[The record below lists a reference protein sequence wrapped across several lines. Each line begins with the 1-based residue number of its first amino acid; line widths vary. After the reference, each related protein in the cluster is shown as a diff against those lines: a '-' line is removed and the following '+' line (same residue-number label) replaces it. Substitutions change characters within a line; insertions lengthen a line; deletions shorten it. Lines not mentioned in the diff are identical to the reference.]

1 MFPVR
6 TILVPTDFSGPSAV
20 ALAVGT
26 SLALDHDARLIL
38 LHVAGESGLS
48 DGFEAAT
55 YPDEVRNKLGQLA
68 ARCPG
73 LRVEQRLA
81 HGKAVSEILRIATEE
96 GCDLVVMGTHG
107 RSGLRRVLLG
117 SVADGV
123 AGKAPCPV
131 LTVRTAVPDGEEVED
146 PALAGAG
153 AGDA

>member
-1 MFPVR
+1 MFPIR
-6 TILVPTDFSGPSAV
+6 SILVPTDFSGPSAV

-38 LHVAGESGLS
+38 LHVAGESG
-48 DGFEAAT
+48 G
-55 YPDEVRNKLGQLA
+55 YPGEVRNKLRQLA
-68 ARCPG
+68 GCCPG

-81 HGKAVSEILRIATEE
+81 HGEAVPEILRTATEE

-107 RSGLRRVLLG
+107 TSGPRRALLG

-131 LTVRTAVPDGEEVED
+131 LTVRTARPDGEQVED
-146 PALAGAG
+146 PALAAAG
-153 AGDA
+153 AEGV